1 MLHILLLILK
11 IIGIVLGA
19 LLGIILLG
27 IVLVLFVPVRYR
39 AEVMRTESGDSPPVV
54 VRAKAGWLLH
64 IVNIRVDYPADVW
77 LKVRILFFTIFKM
90 PKQEKEKA
98 EKTKPDKKRSAKA
111 KTAKTKT
118 AKTKPAKTKPEKPK
132 SDTAKPAEEPEKPAE
147 TVKTD
152 DAAALEMTGP
162 QQFSADETAEEGADG
177 KKRRGIKFSLKG
189 LWIKICKFFQNIW
202 YTLKR
207 ICDKIKTIWKNIEY
221 YTGILQS
228 DTFKRSFALCKDE
241 LRQIFAYLKPRK
253 LQADLVIGLDDP
265 AATAK
270 ILSYY
275 GILYPFVG
283 NHVNIVP
290 DFDRKRLEG
299 SVLVKGKI
307 KMFIFLKA
315 AIRIYFNKDI
325 KRLIKLFM
333 KEDV

>member
-98 EKTKPDKKRSAKA
+98 EKTKPDKKRSAK
-111 KTAKTKT
+111 
-118 AKTKPAKTKPEKPK
+118 TKPEKVKPEKAKPETAK
-132 SDTAKPAEEPEKPAE
+132 SETAKPAEEPEKPAE

-152 DAAALEMTGP
+152 DAAALEMIGP

-177 KKRRGIKFSLKG
+177 KKRRGIKFSLKE

-228 DTFKRSFALCKDE
+228 DTFKRSFTLCKDE

-307 KMFIFLKA
+307 KMFTFLKA

>member
-98 EKTKPDKKRSAKA
+98 

-118 AKTKPAKTKPEKPK
+118 AKTKPAKTKPEKTK
-132 SDTAKPAEEPEKPAE
+132 SETAKPAEEPEKPAE

>member
-64 IVNIRVDYPADVW
+64 IVNIRVNYPADVW
-77 LKVRILFFTIFKM
+77 LRVRILFFTIFKM

-98 EKTKPDKKRSAKA
+98 EKKKPDKKRSAK
-111 KTAKTKT
+111 
-118 AKTKPAKTKPEKPK
+118 TKPEKTK
-132 SDTAKPAEEPEKPAE
+132 SDKVKPEKAKPETAKPAEEPEKPAE

-177 KKRRGIKFSLKG
+177 KKRRGIKFSLKE

-207 ICDKIKTIWKNIEY
+207 ICDKIKAIWKNIEY

-307 KMFIFLKA
+307 KMFTFLKA

>member
-64 IVNIRVDYPADVW
+64 IVNIRVNYPADVW
-77 LKVRILFFTIFKM
+77 LRVRILFFTIFKM

-98 EKTKPDKKRSAKA
+98 EKTKPAKKRS
-111 KTAKTKT
+111 
-118 AKTKPAKTKPEKPK
+118 AKTKPEKTK
-132 SDTAKPAEEPEKPAE
+132 SEKAKPETAKSETAKPAEEPEKPAE

-152 DAAALEMTGP
+152 DAAALETTGP
-162 QQFSADETAEEGADG
+162 RQLSADETAEEGADG
-177 KKRRGIKFSLKG
+177 KKRRRIKFSLKE

-207 ICDKIKTIWKNIEY
+207 ICDKIKAIWKNIEY

-290 DFDRKRLEG
+290 DFDGKRLEG

-307 KMFIFLKA
+307 KMFTFLKA

>member
-77 LKVRILFFTIFKM
+77 LRVRILFFTIFKM

-98 EKTKPDKKRSAKA
+98 EKKKPDKKRSAK
-111 KTAKTKT
+111 
-118 AKTKPAKTKPEKPK
+118 TKPEKAKPE
-132 SDTAKPAEEPEKPAE
+132 TAKPAEEPEKPAE

-307 KMFIFLKA
+307 KMFTFLKA

>member
-64 IVNIRVDYPADVW
+64 IVNIRVNYPADVW
-77 LKVRILFFTIFKM
+77 LRVRILFFTIFKM

-98 EKTKPDKKRSAKA
+98 EKKKPDKKRSAK
-111 KTAKTKT
+111 
-118 AKTKPAKTKPEKPK
+118 TKPEKTK
-132 SDTAKPAEEPEKPAE
+132 SEKVKPEKAKPETAKPAEEPEKPAE

-177 KKRRGIKFSLKG
+177 KKRRGIKFSLKE

-207 ICDKIKTIWKNIEY
+207 ICDKIKAIWKNIEY

-307 KMFIFLKA
+307 KMFTFLKA

>member
-77 LKVRILFFTIFKM
+77 LRVRILFFTIFKM

-98 EKTKPDKKRSAKA
+98 EKKKPDKKRSAK
-111 KTAKTKT
+111 
-118 AKTKPAKTKPEKPK
+118 TKPEKTK
-132 SDTAKPAEEPEKPAE
+132 SEKVKPEKAKPETAKPAEEPEKPAE

-202 YTLKR
+202 YTLTG

-307 KMFIFLKA
+307 KMFTFLKA